1 MKITGGPLLSVMNA
15 SLFFLCCSLLLIS
28 PTSPFVPFVVSY
40 RVVSVGNYININ
52 FTPIAYTDIS
62 PFNTPFNT
70 NLFAVNDNVNDNVHS
85 NNVHDVS
92 AHVGFEKMKVGQ
104 LRDLAN
110 ENGLDCKGLKKKVS
124 KQTDDWA

>member
-1 MKITGGPLLSVMNA
+1 MNA
-15 SLFFLCCSLLLIS
+15 SLFFICCSLLLIP
-28 PTSPFVPFVVSY
+28 PTSPFVPFFVSY
-40 RVVSVGNYININ
+40 RAVSVGNYRNIN
-52 FTPIAYTDIS
+52 FTPIKYTDIS
-62 PFNTPFNT
+62 PFNAPFNAPFNT
-70 NLFAVNDNVNDNVHS
+70 NLFAVNDNVNDNVHT